1 MTSTPIRTIT
11 GLIARLE
18 EVRADLDPRHLTT
31 LRQYEHVGWALR
43 PLDTLIDRC
52 REEAL
57 AIRRDQHL
65 TSITRL
71 RPNPLRAMAA
81 APAPLPAP
89 APLSSSPLPEAAP

>member
-65 TSITRL
+65 TSLARPRL
-71 RPNPLRAMAA
+71 AL
-81 APAPLPAP
+81 LPAP
-89 APLSSSPLPEAAP
+89 TLPAPVSSSPEAAP

>member
-1 MTSTPIRTIT
+1 MTSTPIRTIAA
-11 GLIARLE
+11 LIARLE

-65 TSITRL
+65 TSLARPRL
-71 RPNPLRAMAA
+71 ALLPAPTSPAPV
-81 APAPLPAP
+81 PAPLPA
-89 APLSSSPLPEAAP
+89 EAAP